1 MSTTV
6 EGMTFALGQ
15 AFAGAACS
23 EGGKLL
29 ALARVGYEA
38 ALALGRRG
46 IGSESA
52 VELER
57 ARQAFQAAAD
67 SLQADLREQR
77 RAAA

>member
-29 ALARVGYEA
+29 ALARVGLEA

-46 IGSESA
+46 SGE
-52 VELER
+52 VQEMER

-67 SLQADLREQR
+67 SLKADVRAR
-77 RAAA
+77 RGVA